1 MCPVTR
7 CLCNQNKA
15 SPQHLSHW
23 SSGQVSFI
31 WLFTLALFCVNV
43 EFPVFACL
51 RRRRRRKGEEGVS
64 VEVASFPNIVTRLP
78 GLFWMSTLHNLI
90 LIPPS
95 MHLLSRLQNDGD
107 QRASIVYCSAELFRS
122 SPGAEAFDIC
132 GRVNQGCLPGK
143 PSPPTPWM
151 PPLSLTS
158 ASAVLQAPLTWKCA
172 ASSGSNAVAQVVFP
186 VKRKGRLMFV
196 WAEKSRFPDRD
207 PHHIHNNLAV
217 KHTAC
222 RQLPGLWSDGPHD
235 SEEESRIREKEW
247 EEERRRRVIYR
258 VKEYRI
264 QMCNKMRWGG
274 CWSMWPLMA
283 LDLLG
288 LTECVTLRARVW
300 MLSSPIRFNSGT
312 H

>member
-51 RRRRRRKGEEGVS
+51 QRRRRRKGRRG
-64 VEVASFPNIVTRLP
+64 FLLKWP
-78 GLFWMSTLHNLI
+78 LFQI
-90 LIPPS
+90 LWPVFECPPS
-95 MHLLSRLQNDGD
+95 TTWSWFHRTFVVPVAKWWRSKRVHSLLFVCTVCKQ
-107 QRASIVYCSAELFRS
+107 
-122 SPGAEAFDIC
+122 PGAQAFDIC
-132 GRVNQGCLPGK
+132 GHINQGCLPGK
-143 PSPPTPWM
+143 PPPQPHWM

-158 ASAVLQAPLTWKCA
+158 ASAVLQATLSRKCA
-172 ASSGSNAVAQVVFP
+172 TSSGSNAVAQMVFP
-186 VKRKGRLMFV
+186 VKRKGYLMFV
-196 WAEKSRFPDRD
+196 WAERSRFPDRD

-222 RQLPGLWSDGPHD
+222 CQPPGLWSDGPHD
-235 SEEESRIREKEW
+235 SEEESRIRERQW

-288 LTECVTLRARVW
+288 LPECVTLRAWVW
-300 MLSSPIRFNSGT
+300 MLSSAIRFNSGT